1 MIRMRPALLLAAL
14 VLAVSGCPKDDTNT
28 TATPVAIASP
38 AASAS
43 ATPIAMGTPPASPIA
58 TLTATATAATAPFT
72 VRYTWSGGLS
82 IYHHYEL
89 AIEGS
94 ETAKV
99 VFKVKPMRQDEV
111 TVQDTLDAD
120 QVKELMGLFAMVKF
134 DEVKTAPR
142 KVRVMDIG
150 QTLVVREMGG
160 AKHEV
165 MENPA
170 NQATTDIK
178 PLRQWLDTKV
188 RLYLDKSGVGPK
200 RSTPAP
206 TPAASPTKTP

>member
-1 MIRMRPALLLAAL
+1 MIRTRSALLLAAV
-14 VLAVSGCPKDDTNT
+14 VLAVSGCPKDDTTT
-28 TATPVAIASP
+28 TATTPVASP
-38 AASAS
+38 AASGSPMAME
-43 ATPIAMGTPPASPIA
+43 TPAASPMA
-58 TLTATATAATAPFT
+58 TATASTATAATAPFS

-89 AIEGS
+89 AIEGA

-99 VFKVKPMRQDEV
+99 VFRVKPMRQDEV